1 MQIDIY
7 QGTSKLY
14 DFHSVLS
21 ASLVDRLSGE
31 RTLDF
36 SVLAPRSQ
44 KLLPGM
50 TAWLEGQAYTIVRVA
65 RQITNGLPVT
75 TAQCEHISYLLNDEQ
90 YNLVT
95 FVYGRHLE
103 NDHYDASIT
112 RQSEL
117 AMQRQD
123 YQSALQ
129 RTTYYA
135 SVLGMSEEGVSSY
148 FVGANLR
155 EIQRKKAQ
163 GIMVVISA

>member
-1 MQIDIY
+1 
-7 QGTSKLY
+7 
-14 DFHSVLS
+14 
-21 ASLVDRLSGE
+21 
-31 RTLDF
+31 
-36 SVLAPRSQ
+36 
-44 KLLPGM
+44 
-50 TAWLEGQAYTIVRVA
+50 
-65 RQITNGLPVT
+65 
-75 TAQCEHISYLLNDEQ
+75 
-90 YNLVT
+90 
-95 FVYGRHLE
+95 LE